1 MEKWEIPILILKAS
15 RPPRRRKGSGTGQGA
30 VIPWSAERIFHLPAT
45 CAPDGF
51 FEKDTVGSAIRMP
64 RRGVQGGG
72 TGSGNR
78 RSLAA
83 VDKSKRAC
91 RRSKERPAA
100 FSALPAVFT
109 PAAAPSAFF
118 GMKRGAGILVLVA
131 GRQPGGLAR
140 LAISSFSLPKTVLS
154 LVNGGYG
161 FRSAPE
167 PKGASAGR
175 RTPRRERRIGC
186 LYRRFSL
193 LRPRGGAA

>member
-100 FSALPAVFT
+100 FSALADDSPPQ
-109 PAAAPSAFF
+109 PAALPSAFLLRRQVLRRF
-118 GMKRGAGILVLVA
+118 SAVKKRKWQGERGAA
-131 GRQPGGLAR
+131 RQRGQGCQRP
-140 LAISSFSLPKTVLS
+140 FSCRNTVLS
-154 LVNGGYG
+154 LVNRCYHTTI
-161 FRSAPE
+161 E
-167 PKGASAGR
+167 P
-175 RTPRRERRIGC
+175 
-186 LYRRFSL
+186 SL
-193 LRPRGGAA
+193 QCYP